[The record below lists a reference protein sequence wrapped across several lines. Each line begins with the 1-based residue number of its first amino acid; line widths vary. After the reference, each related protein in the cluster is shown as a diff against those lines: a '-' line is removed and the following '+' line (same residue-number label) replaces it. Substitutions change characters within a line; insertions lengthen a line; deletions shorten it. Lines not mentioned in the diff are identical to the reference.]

1 MKLFS
6 LLYTTLATT
15 FVLSSTAL
23 AQDTRTL
30 RIIQQSDEDVGYVKA
45 TTEDDTVTV
54 EYYVDSNGRG
64 PKHTETITLDEQG
77 VPTRWYVTGTSLMGA
92 DIEENFELE
101 DGQAVWNSQADE
113 GDVAVSE
120 PSLYAVNDGS
130 PWGNYIYAKALL
142 ADPDMTM
149 PALPAGEL
157 RLEKVGEYTLGE
169 ADTPVTV
176 YRLGGLNMSAS
187 LLALDRDTE
196 FFASFSATS
205 ATLLEGHESL
215 APELQ
220 ELAGEIARKR
230 AGDLAESLTHKYPDG
245 FAIMGVRI
253 FDPQTTRLSDLVT
266 VTVTGNKIAAIDPYT
281 PTQSWPNAMKVF
293 DGDGATLMS
302 GLWDMH
308 SHASLGSGLYYL
320 AAGVTSTR
328 DMGNQNEFLEGL
340 MADMDAGK
348 VIGPRI
354 TKAGFVEGRSPYSAR
369 YGIIVDS
376 EEEAVDAVQYYVDR
390 GFPFIKIYNS
400 MNPAFVPAIVGL
412 AKANGVD
419 VIGHVPAFTNA
430 DRMIEA
436 GYAEITHINQL
447 MLGWLLTADEDTR
460 TPLRL
465 TGMARGAHLDLESE
479 KVQHTVKLMQEHDV
493 GIDPTAVIL
502 ERLMLSRAGETPA
515 GDVDYLDHM
524 PIGYQRYR
532 KRSFVSLPTEQ
543 VDQEYQQGFQRVLDV
558 IGMLYEAGITI
569 LPGTDDGTGFTVHRE
584 LELYEK
590 AGIPRGDVLK
600 IASWGPADYLGYGDE
615 LGSIEIGKFAD
626 FIVMPGNPLED
637 LRALK
642 SLSMVVRDGEVF
654 FPSEIYTALNIEPF
668 AKPLAEM
675 PKIGSQGA
683 TDYRESSA
691 DGELEF
697 FPMTLNGHPISPAG
711 LPFSGA
717 VRAGDV
723 VYFSGQIGGR
733 NRKETDFRVHAR
745 EVMEKVR
752 ELAESVDLQMSD
764 IFKCTV
770 MLEDFKNWDAFN
782 EVYMSYF
789 EEGRRPAR
797 SAFAVAGLARD
808 AQIEVECMA
817 YAPQN

>member
-1 MKLFS
+1 MKLLS
-6 LLYTTLATT
+6 LII
-15 FVLSSTAL
+15 STATATAVL
-23 AQDTRTL
+23 CGSAYAQETRTL
-30 RIIQQSDEDVGYVKA
+30 RIIQQSSEDVGYVRA
-45 TTEDDTVTV
+45 TTDDDTVTV

-77 VPTRWYVTGTSLMGA
+77 VPTSWYVSGTSLMGA
-92 DIEENFELE
+92 DVEESFELE
-101 DGQAVWNSQADE
+101 DGQAIWFSQADE
-113 GDVAVSE
+113 GDITVGE

-130 PWGNYIYAKALL
+130 PWASYIYAKALL

-157 RLEKVGEYTLGE
+157 KLEKVGDYAMGE
-169 ADTPVTV
+169 AKTPVSV
-176 YRLGGLNMSAS
+176 YRLGGLNMSPS
-187 LLALDRDTE
+187 LLALDAGGG
-196 FFASFSATS
+196 FFASFSASS
-205 ATLLEGHESL
+205 ATLLEGYESL
-215 APELQ
+215 APEFQ
-220 ELAGEIARKR
+220 ELAGEIATKR
-230 AGDLAESLTHKYPDG
+230 AEELATRLTHNYPGG

-253 FDPQTTRLSDLVT
+253 FDPETEQLTDLVT
-266 VTVTGNKIAAIDPYT
+266 VTVMENRIAAIDPYN
-281 PTQSWPNAMKVF
+281 PTQAWPDNMKVF
-293 DGDGATLMS
+293 DGDGATLMA

-308 SHASLGSGLYYL
+308 SHAALGRGLYYL

-328 DMGNQNEFLEGL
+328 DMGNQNELLESL
-340 MADMDAGK
+340 MADMEAGK
-348 VIGPRI
+348 AIGPRI
-354 TKAGFVEGRSPYSAR
+354 TKAGFIEGRSPYSAR

-390 GFPFIKIYNS
+390 DFPFIKIYNS
-400 MNPAFVPAIVGL
+400 MNPAFVPAIVALAQSNGL
-412 AKANGVD
+412 E
-419 VIGHVPAFTNA
+419 VIGHVPAFTTA

-447 MLGWLLTADEDTR
+447 MLSWVLTADEDTR

-465 TGMARGAHLDLESE
+465 TGMARGAHLDLDSE
-479 KVQHTVKLMQEHDV
+479 KVQHTVKLMQENDV

-515 GDVDYLDHM
+515 GDVDHLDHM

-543 VDQEYQQGFQRVLDV
+543 VDKEYQEGFQRVLDT
-558 IGMLYEAGITI
+558 IGMLYEAGIRI

-590 AGIPRGDVLK
+590 AGIPRREVLK
-600 IASWGPADYLGYGDE
+600 IASWGPAEYLGYEDE
-615 LGSIEIGKFAD
+615 LGSIEIGKLAD

-637 LRALK
+637 LRAIK

-654 FPSEIYTALNIEPF
+654 FPSEIYTELNIEPF
-668 AKPLAEM
+668 AEPLAEM
-675 PKIGSQGA
+675 PKIGPDGGS
-683 TDYRESSA
+683 DYREASD

-697 FPMTLNGHPISPAG
+697 FPMTLNGHPINPAG

-723 VYFSGQIGGR
+723 IYLSGQIGGR
-733 NRKETDFRVHAR
+733 NREETDFTVHAR

-752 ELAESVDLQMSD
+752 ELTESVGLQMSD
-764 IFKCTV
+764 VFKCTV
-770 MLEDFKNWDAFN
+770 MLEDFENWDAFN
-782 EVYMSYF
+782 EVYMTYF

-808 AQIEVECMA
+808 AQVEVECMA
-817 YAPQN
+817 YAPEN